1 MTVSDDNKNK
11 AWKSCHEDFL
21 NTEFAWE
28 WSGLS
33 ETDKIRGALSL
44 IGKGTIRESISKMKN
59 GKGAGSSG
67 VM

>member
-1 MTVSDDNKNK
+1 M
-11 AWKSCHEDFL
+11 L
-21 NTEFAWE
+21 EFAWE